1 MKSHQH
7 QVLISHGIGN
17 QLFQFAF
24 ALHLSIQ
31 QSCSVRVENSPIVSR
46 LGGGKSEVFRIE
58 PLLKGCPEIFFKKN
72 LVIPNYTLLGRL
84 LFRSGLSDTIKN
96 NLIQS
101 KKYELFLETRN
112 TSFKFFPDIGRENQ
126 STSFQGFWQNW
137 QYAYPNSLLIYSHL
151 TRMLD
156 SSSALINLP
165 KESRVLVCHVRRGDF
180 LHRNRSSE
188 LGVID
193 LQSYIDKIKEIKSRN
208 SKLQVITFTDSKTGL
223 QDENNFEELGNIYGA
238 GFDDYF
244 KILRTMKQA
253 DYVISGN
260 STFSWWGAFLCMM
273 NGGEVFLPKTFYKNL
288 DTYGAFNYPGFNFY
302 KNDFYT
308 N

>member
-1 MKSHQH
+1 MESHQH

-24 ALHLSIQ
+24 ALNLSIQ
-31 QSCSVRVENSPIVSR
+31 QNCLVKVENSPIVSN
-46 LGGGKSEVFRIE
+46 LGRGKSEVFRIE
-58 PLLKGCPEIFFKKN
+58 KLLIECPQIIFKKN
-72 LVIPNYTLLGRL
+72 LVIPNYTLLGRF
-84 LFRSGLSDTIKN
+84 LFRSGLSDTIKDF
-96 NLIQS
+96 LIQS
-101 KKYELFLETRN
+101 KKYELFLETRK
-112 TSFKFFPDIGRENQ
+112 TSFKYFPDIGLKNK

-137 QYAYPNSLLIYSHL
+137 QYVYPNSLLINSYL
-151 TRMLD
+151 TKMLD
-156 SSSALINLP
+156 SSSALIDIP
-165 KESRVLVCHVRRGDF
+165 KKSRVLVCHVRRGDF

-188 LGVID
+188 LGVIN

-208 SKLQVITFTDSKTGL
+208 SKLKVITFTDSKTSL
-223 QDENNFEELGNIYGA
+223 QNENNFKELGDIYGP

-244 KILRTMKQA
+244 KILRTMSKA

-260 STFSWWGAFLCMM
+260 STFSWWGAFMCMM

-302 KNDFYT
+302 KNEFYT
-308 N
+308 A